1 MMHLAAADP
10 EELEPDEPGSESS
23 GTGPA
28 GPDDDPGAELP
39 EPVAGD
45 PESMAAGVV
54 EDEDL
59 DLDLDDEEFDEEGEE
74 SDEEGD
80 GEAGAKPK
88 EPAKKRKKDE
98 DPDAELNW
106 DKEKV
111 ASLDELRAAMGWAFE
126 GEDVEEALLD
136 KFAAHARM
144 VLEGNKRMNLTAIL
158 KPKEVA
164 AKHYL
169 DSYRL
174 LVHAPLMGVS
184 FFASKV
190 LDLGTGAGFPGMPL
204 ALAEPNASITLLDST
219 KKRVDFNQECVTEL
233 GIKNAHTEWVR
244 AEEWLARNEVDTIVM
259 RAISSV
265 RENVR
270 LLRKVRHSHKNLV
283 MIKGKSWSREVRA
296 AEREAERLGF
306 RLASYA
312 EHELP
317 DELGKSCILVYE
329 APGGRGL

>member
-1 MMHLAAADP
+1 MTGFEAVDPSERDP
-10 EELEPDEPGSESS
+10 E
-23 GTGPA
+23 
-28 GPDDDPGAELP
+28 
-39 EPVAGD
+39 D
-45 PESMAAGVV
+45 PEVLGADSGNADGDENAEGPENAEGAGIGAVD
-54 EDEDL
+54 DEDL
-59 DLDLDDEEFDEEGEE
+59 DLDLDDEDYDEEGEE
-74 SDEEGD
+74 DGEEEEG
-80 GEAGAKPK
+80 GEEGAAKK
-88 EPAKKRKKDE
+88 PAKKRKKDE
-98 DPDAELNW
+98 DPDAELQW
-106 DKEKV
+106 SKEKV
-111 ASLDELRAAMGWAFE
+111 PSLDQLRSAMAWAFE
-126 GEDVEEALLD
+126 NEDVEESLLD

-174 LVHAPLMGVS
+174 LVHAPLMGVT

-204 ALAEPNASITLLDST
+204 AMAEPNASVTLIDGT
-219 KKRVDFNQECVTEL
+219 KKRIDFVEECAQEL
-233 GIKNAHTEWVR
+233 GLKNVHAEWGR
-244 AEEWLARNEVDTIVM
+244 AEEWLARNKVDTIVM

-270 LLRKVRHSHKNLV
+270 LLRKVRHSHKHLV
-283 MIKGKSWSREVRA
+283 MIKGTSWSREVRA

-306 RLASYA
+306 RLATYA